1 MHSNIFTVNPHYTLI
16 IAVLVILLGHYI
28 TQRVEFLRRYSI
40 PEPVTGGLIVAIVL
54 LLLHHYYGLEL
65 RFTEVLK
72 NLCMVTF
79 FASVGLSANLK
90 SLAKGGR
97 PLMMFLCVIAVFVI
111 LQDVVGVA
119 AASLLPPLK
128 PLSGLL
134 LGSIPLSGGHS
145 TAGSWGPWFCLLYT
159 S

>member
-65 RFTEVLK
+65 R
-72 NLCMVTF
+72 
-79 FASVGLSANLK
+79 LSL
-90 SLAKGGR
+90 
-97 PLMMFLCVIAVFVI
+97 IHI
-111 LQDVVGVA
+111 
-119 AASLLPPLK
+119 
-128 PLSGLL
+128 
-134 LGSIPLSGGHS
+134 
-145 TAGSWGPWFCLLYT
+145 
-159 S
+159 